1 MSLHYISQ
9 PPQVASKHPPLLI
22 LLHGLGSNEQDLFSF
37 APQLDPRYLIIS
49 VRAPLPYGYGGYAW
63 FTIDF
68 SRGVPQPNLGQVY
81 EARQQF
87 TQFLDEIVQKFQP
100 DPEHVYL
107 TGFSQGAMMSYA
119 TALATPGKVT
129 GLVAMS
135 GYILK
140 ETAPQSEVTP
150 DHLKLSILATH
161 GTNDSVLPIFLGRSA
176 ADYLQQHQFNY
187 EFKEYLMGHEVS
199 PPCFADVKQWLD
211 QRVVD
216 L

>member
-9 PPQVASKHPPLLI
+9 PPRVASKNPPLLI

-49 VRAPLPYGYGGYAW
+49 VRAPLPYDYGGYAW

-68 SRGVPQPNLGQVY
+68 SRGVPKPNIGQVY

-87 TQFLDEIVQKFQP
+87 TLFLDEIVQKYHP
-100 DPEHVYL
+100 DLNHVYL
-107 TGFSQGAMMSYA
+107 AGFSQGAMMSYA
-119 TALATPGKVT
+119 TALANPEKIT

-135 GYILK
+135 GYILN
-140 ETAPQSEVTP
+140 ETTPKKSVTP
-150 DHLKLSILATH
+150 AHQQLKILATH
-161 GTNDSVLPIFLGRSA
+161 GTNDSVLPIYLGRSA
-176 ADYLQQHQFNY
+176 ANYLQQHQFNY
-187 EFKEYLMGHEVS
+187 EFKEYTMGHEVNQL
-199 PPCFADVKQWLD
+199 CFADVKRWLD
-211 QRVVD
+211 QQVEN